1 MVEIKRSDLDSQ
13 DALAAPGSA
22 EASPDD
28 SRYRLIYSKSKV
40 YVNPTAYARDNIPGF
55 VALVKKASGQWLPRT
70 VALWLTTATGSSAAN
85 ISPRLDPR
93 VSLEREGP
101 HGMGQ
106 VCQG

>member
-28 SRYRLIYSKSKV
+28 SKYRLIYSKSKV

-55 VALVKKASGQWLPRT
+55 VALVKKASGLWLPH
-70 VALWLTTATGSSAAN
+70 TGCTLAN
-85 ISPRLDPR
+85 HRHRKQRSQYTCSPGSP
-93 VSLEREGP
+93 SLS
-101 HGMGQ
+101 
-106 VCQG
+106 